1 MQKTFIIGRR
11 EFRQK
16 VRSRGFWLTSIGVPL
31 MMLVIWVVT
40 GALGGS
46 SPAEPAALESA
57 NRPEQTIGYV
67 DQADLIRTIPDSI
80 PPDLFQSFSDIQRTE
95 AAMDRGDIGAYY
107 VILPDYRQ
115 TGHVRRVSPRLAVNP
130 SDVRWFN
137 RLLEANLLPEADPAL
152 VDRLRRP
159 FYQTGPEF
167 VNVTTGGQT
176 GGQENRMLPFVVTIA
191 IMVPLFTGGGYLFQS
206 LTQEKS
212 SRVME
217 ILLVSVRPRQLLTG
231 KLLGLSVLT
240 LVQYGIWAA
249 VGLIIL
255 MMTGQD
261 ITRLLASLSLSP
273 VELLLIIPFALGGFL
288 LYAAMM
294 AGIGALARDV
304 EDGRV
309 WLFVISL
316 PMMIPIYLWA
326 AIASDP
332 NGLLAVALSLFPFS
346 APVAMLMR
354 LTGASVPAWQ
364 IAVSLGLLLVT
375 AFGVIWLMARLFH
388 ARTLLSGES
397 LSIRRF
403 LAVLLSQR

>member
-1 MQKTFIIGRR
+1 MQKTLLIGRH

-31 MMLVIWVVT
+31 VMLVMWAVT
-40 GALGGS
+40 GGLNQS
-46 SPAEPAALESA
+46 SAGPAAEPKTPD
-57 NRPEQTIGYV
+57 RPEQAIGYV
-67 DQADLIRTIPDSI
+67 DQADLIRTSPDPIPADM
-80 PPDLFQSFSDIQRTE
+80 FRSFSDVQQAN
-95 AAMDRGDIGAYY
+95 AALERGDIGAYY
-107 VILPDYRQ
+107 LIRPDYRES
-115 TGHVRRVSPRLAVNP
+115 GDVRRVSPHFTVNP
-130 SDVRWFN
+130 PDVRWFN
-137 RLLEANLLPEADPAL
+137 RLLAANLMPGAEPDV

-159 FYQTGPEF
+159 FHETGLEF
-167 VNVTTGGQT
+167 VNVTAEGQT
-176 GGQENRMLPFVVTIA
+176 EGQENQMLPFLVTIA
-191 IMVPLFTGGGYLFQS
+191 ILVPLFTGGGYLFQS

-240 LVQYGIWAA
+240 LVQYGIWGA
-249 VGLIIL
+249 VGLIALIV
-255 MMTGQD
+255 TGQD
-261 ITRLLASLSLSP
+261 VTRLLAEFSLSAIDL
-273 VELLLIIPFALGGFL
+273 VLIVPFALGGFL

-326 AIASDP
+326 MIAGDP
-332 NGLLAVALSLFPFS
+332 NGIVAVALSLFPFS

-354 LTGASVPAWQ
+354 LTSATLPAWQ
-364 IAVSLGLLLVT
+364 IGVSLGLLLLT
-375 AFGVIWLMARLFH
+375 AFGMIWLMARLFH

-397 LSIRRF
+397 LSVRRF
-403 LAVLLSQR
+403 LAVLRS

>member
-1 MQKTFIIGRR
+1 MQKTVLIGRR

-16 VRSRGFWLTSIGVPL
+16 VRTRSFWLTSIGVPL
-31 MMLVIWVVT
+31 VMLIIWAVS
-40 GALGGS
+40 GDLGGS
-46 SPAEPAALESA
+46 SPEKPTALESA
-57 NRPEQTIGYV
+57 DRPEQSIGYV
-67 DQADLIRTIPDSI
+67 DQADLIRTITDPI
-80 PPDLFQSFSDIQRTE
+80 PNDLFQPFSDVRQAE
-95 AAMDRGDIGAYY
+95 VALERGDIDAYY

-115 TGHVRRVSPRLAVNP
+115 TGNVQRVSPRLVVNP

-137 RLLEANLLPEADPAL
+137 RLLEANLLPEADPNF

-159 FYQTGPEF
+159 FYETGPEF
-167 VNVTTGGQT
+167 VNVTTEGQT
-176 GGQENRMLPFVVTIA
+176 EGRGNQMLSFVVTIA
-191 IMVPLFTGGGYLFQS
+191 ILVPLFTGGGYLFQS

-240 LVQYGIWAA
+240 LVQYGTWVVA
-249 VGLIIL
+249 GLIIL
-255 MMTGQD
+255 IVTGQD
-261 ITRLLASLSLSP
+261 IVRLLAGLNLSAT
-273 VELLLIIPFALGGFL
+273 ELVFIVPFALGGFL

-326 AIASDP
+326 MIASDP
-332 NGLLAVALSLFPFS
+332 NGVLAVALSLFPFS

-354 LTGASVPAWQ
+354 LTSTSVPAWQ
-364 IAVSLGLLLVT
+364 IAVSLGLLFITGL
-375 AFGVIWLMARLFH
+375 GVIRLIARLFH

-397 LSIRRF
+397 LSVRRF
-403 LAVLLSQR
+403 WATLQS

>member
-1 MQKTFIIGRR
+1 MQKTLLIGRH

-16 VRSRGFWLTSIGVPL
+16 VRSRGFWLTSIAVPL
-31 MMLVIWVVT
+31 VMLIIWALT
-40 GALGGS
+40 GGLTGS
-46 SPAEPAALESA
+46 SSGAPAVPEVVDQPA
-57 NRPEQTIGYV
+57 QTIGYV
-67 DQADLIRTIPDSI
+67 DQADLIRTVPDPIPEN
-80 PPDLFQSFSDIQRTE
+80 LFQPFSNVQQAE
-95 AAMDRGDIGAYY
+95 VALERGDITAYY

-115 TGHVRRVSPRLAVNP
+115 TGHVQRVSPRLAVNP

-137 RLLEANLLPEADPAL
+137 RLLVANLLPEANPDF
-152 VDRLRRP
+152 VDRLRQP
-159 FYQTGPEF
+159 FYETAPEF
-167 VNVTTGGQT
+167 VKVTAAGQT
-176 GGQENRMLPFVVTIA
+176 KSQGNGTLPFVITIA
-191 IMVPLFTGGGYLFQS
+191 ILVPLFTGGSYLFQS

-240 LVQYGIWAA
+240 LVQYGIWT
-249 VGLIIL
+249 VIGLIVLI
-255 MMTGQD
+255 MTGQD
-261 ITRLLASLSLSP
+261 MAHLLAGLSLSAT
-273 VELLLIIPFALGGFL
+273 ELVLIVPFALGGFL

-316 PMMIPIYLWA
+316 PMMIPVYLWA
-326 AIASDP
+326 MIARDP
-332 NGLLAVALSLFPFS
+332 NGMVAVVLSLFPFS

-354 LTGASVPAWQ
+354 LTSTSVPAWQ
-364 IAVSLGLLLVT
+364 IGVSLGLLLAT

-397 LSIRRF
+397 LSVRRF
-403 LAVLLSQR
+403 LAVLKS

>member
-1 MQKTFIIGRR
+1 MQKTLLIGRH

-31 MMLVIWVVT
+31 VLLVIWAIT
-40 GALGGS
+40 GGLGAS
-46 SPAEPAALESA
+46 SVETPDALEA
-57 NRPEQTIGYV
+57 ADRPEQTIGYV
-67 DQADLIRTIPDSI
+67 DQADLVRTIPEPI
-80 PPDLFQSFSDIQRTE
+80 PEDLFRPFSDVQQAE
-95 AAMDRGDIGAYY
+95 AALARDDIAAYY
-107 VILPDYRQ
+107 VIRPDYRQ
-115 TGHVRRVSPRLAVNP
+115 TGDVRRVSPHFSVNP
-130 SDVRWFN
+130 LDVRWFN
-137 RLLEANLLPEADPAL
+137 RLLTANLLPEVDPDF

-159 FYQTGPEF
+159 FYETGLEF
-167 VNVTTGGQT
+167 VNVTAEGQT
-176 GGQENRMLPFVVTIA
+176 EGQENQMLPFLVTIA
-191 IMVPLFTGGGYLFQS
+191 ILVPLFTGGGYLFQS

-240 LVQYGIWAA
+240 LVQYGIWGA
-249 VGLIIL
+249 VGLIALIV
-255 MMTGQD
+255 TGQD
-261 ITRLLASLSLSP
+261 VTRLLAEFSLSAIDL
-273 VELLLIIPFALGGFL
+273 VLIVPFALGGFL

-326 AIASDP
+326 MIAGDP
-332 NGLLAVALSLFPFS
+332 NGIVAVELSLFPFS

-354 LTGASVPAWQ
+354 LTSATLPAWQ
-364 IAVSLGLLLVT
+364 IGVSLGLLLLT
-375 AFGVIWLMARLFH
+375 AFGMIWLMARLFH

-397 LSIRRF
+397 LSVRRF
-403 LAVLLSQR
+403 LAVLRS